1 VLEAVLYGGLVVSLH
16 GEGQDWTQFSPTW
29 IAGAAVA
36 PLFLWAPYAA
46 LKLKVR

>member
-1 VLEAVLYGGLVVSLH
+1 MAR
-16 GEGQDWTQFSPTW
+16 DWTQFSPTW

-36 PLFLWAPYAA
+36 LLFLWAPYAA